1 MRTASARPFS
11 LCATALALFGLLHGA
26 TVHAQTIALDV
37 PYVPTPEPV
46 VARML
51 EMANVGPDDYV
62 VDLGSGDG
70 RIAISAVKDRGAKAA
85 YGIDLNPQRIEEA
98 DANAQQAGVADKVV
112 FEQGDLFKK
121 DIADANVLT
130 MYLLNSVNMRLR
142 PVILDTLEPG
152 TRVVSHA
159 FSMEDW
165 EPDRSDIVEGARIYL
180 WIVPAKIAG
189 NWQIESEGETFT
201 VDLQQSFQEIS
212 GTTQHQENLRGRLN
226 GTELRFE
233 VDGKLY
239 VGQVEG
245 DRIEPISAEGAVTGW
260 SARRS

>member
-1 MRTASARPFS
+1 MRTPLARPFS
-11 LCATALALFGLLHGA
+11 LFAAPVALLGLLA
-26 TVHAQTIALDV
+26 APAQAQTIALDV

-98 DANAQQAGVADKVV
+98 QANAQSAGVTDKVT

-121 DIADANVLT
+121 DIADADVLT
-130 MYLLNSVNMRLR
+130 MYLLSTVNMRLR

-180 WIVPAKIAG
+180 WVVPAKVAG
-189 NWQIESEGETFT
+189 TWRIESEGETFD
-201 VDLQQSFQEIS
+201 VELAQSFQELS
-212 GTTQHQENLRGRLN
+212 GTTQHQESLRGRLN
-226 GTELRFE
+226 GTEVRLE
-233 VDGKLY
+233 IAGKLY

-245 DRIEPISAEGAVTGW
+245 DRIEPITAEGAVPGW
-260 SARRS
+260 SAQRS

>member
-1 MRTASARPFS
+1 MTTAAVRPLS
-11 LCATALALFGLLHGA
+11 LCASALALFGLLQSA
-26 TVHAQTIALDV
+26 AQAQTIALDV

-51 EMANVGPDDYV
+51 EMADVGPDDYV

-98 DANAQQAGVADKVV
+98 EANAQQAGVADKVV

-121 DIADANVLT
+121 DIADADVLT
-130 MYLLNSVNMRLR
+130 MYLLNTVNMRLR
-142 PVILDTLEPG
+142 PVILDTLRPG

-180 WIVPAKIAG
+180 WIVPARIAG
-189 NWQIESEGETFT
+189 NWTVEREGETFT
-201 VDLQQSFQEIS
+201 VDLEQRFQEIS
-212 GTTQHQENLRGRLN
+212 GITQHQERLRGRLN

-245 DRIEPISAEGAVTGW
+245 DRIEPISAEGAMTGW

>member
-1 MRTASARPFS
+1 MTTAAVRPIS
-11 LCATALALFGLLHGA
+11 LCASALALFALLQSA
-26 TVHAQTIALDV
+26 AQAQTIALDV

-51 EMANVGPDDYV
+51 EMADVGPDDYV

-85 YGIDLNPQRIEEA
+85 YGIDLDPRRIEEA
-98 DANAQQAGVADKVV
+98 QANAEQAGVADKVV

-121 DIADANVLT
+121 DIADADVLT
-130 MYLLNSVNMRLR
+130 MYLLNTVNMRLR
-142 PVILDTLEPG
+142 PVILDTLQPG

-180 WIVPAKIAG
+180 WVVPAKIAG
-189 NWQIESEGETFT
+189 SWVIERENERFT
-201 VDLQQSFQEIS
+201 VDLEQHFQEIS
-212 GTTQHQENLRGRLN
+212 GTTEHQERLRGRLN

-233 VDGKLY
+233 VDGQLY

-245 DRIEPISAEGAVTGW
+245 DRIEPISATGAVTGW
-260 SARRS
+260 RARRS

>member
-1 MRTASARPFS
+1 MTTAAVRPLT
-11 LCATALALFGLLHGA
+11 LCASALALFGLLQSA
-26 TVHAQTIALDV
+26 AQAQAIALDV

-51 EMANVGPDDYV
+51 EMADVGPDDYV

-98 DANAQQAGVADKVV
+98 EANAEQAGVADKVV

-121 DIADANVLT
+121 DIADADVLT
-130 MYLLNSVNMRLR
+130 MYLLNTVNMRLR

-180 WIVPAKIAG
+180 WVVPAKIQG
-189 NWQIESEGETFT
+189 NWTVEREGERFT
-201 VDLQQSFQEIS
+201 VDLEQRFQEIT
-212 GTTQHQENLRGRLN
+212 GITEHQERLRGRLN
-226 GTELRFE
+226 GTEVRFE
-233 VDGKLY
+233 VDGQLY

-245 DRIEPISAEGAVTGW
+245 DRIEPIAAEGAVTGW
-260 SARRS
+260 RAQRS